1 MWQRVSAGS
10 PSSPNSGA
18 GAIEG
23 RMGPLFRCLRRPLLL
38 LGLGLY
44 GCAAVVVP
52 TEVRFPSLKPGPDPV
67 QMVDTRPPSARE
79 YREQGR
85 NQTYKFFADD
95 AMRPN
100 PVDLVASRIAAALPE
115 AERDRPIE
123 LRRLD
128 IGFLVSPRS
137 LLPGS
142 SDMSL
147 PLPTGSPAAA
157 VAAGLLLA
165 YGMISAFHGSRED
178 ESAVAYIEVAIG
190 TASLHTAQTVTVA
203 RSVGAAEAVETAFA
217 IALDDLADQARE
229 LKPRARAMP

>member
-1 MWQRVSAGS
+1 
-10 PSSPNSGA
+10 
-18 GAIEG
+18 
-23 RMGPLFRCLRRPLLL
+23 
-38 LGLGLY
+38 
-44 GCAAVVVP
+44 
-52 TEVRFPSLKPGPDPV
+52 
-67 QMVDTRPPSARE
+67 
-79 YREQGR
+79 
-85 NQTYKFFADD
+85 
-95 AMRPN
+95 MRPN

-137 LLPGS
+137 LLPGP
-142 SDMSL
+142 SDVSL
-147 PLPTGSPAAA
+147 GLTTGSLAAA

-165 YGMISAFHGSRED
+165 YGMITAFHGSRED

-190 TASLHTAQTVTVA
+190 TASLRTAQTVTVA

-229 LKPRARAMP
+229 LKPRAQAMP